1 MALVIIE
8 LKITQG
14 LVLNEKGFLKALG
27 IIEVRMTMGLVS
39 KL

>member
-14 LVLNEKGFLKALG
+14 LVSKSKRISKGSG
-27 IIEVRMTMGLVS
+27 DYRSEDD
-39 KL
+39 

>member
-14 LVLNEKGFLKALG
+14 LV
-27 IIEVRMTMGLVS
+27 S
-39 KL
+39 KLKRIPKDSGDYRSEDD

>member
-14 LVLNEKGFLKALG
+14 LV
-27 IIEVRMTMGLVS
+27 S
-39 KL
+39 KLKRISKGSGDYRSEDD

>member
-14 LVLNEKGFLKALG
+14 LV
-27 IIEVRMTMGLVS
+27 S
-39 KL
+39 KLKRHSKGSGDYRSEDD

>member
-14 LVLNEKGFLKALG
+14 LV
-27 IIEVRMTMGLVS
+27 S
-39 KL
+39 KLKRNSKDSGDYRSEDD